1 MRVVAYK
8 REMDASAKDLALV
21 GGSLVVV
28 VVMPSW
34 LSAPHGVTA
43 GNVDLRL
50 IPELSVVSFGFA
62 RLEIRWLIGPTSFVI
77 VGTA

>member
-21 GGSLVVV
+21 GGSLVVAL
-28 VVMPSW
+28 VMPSW
-34 LSAPHGVTA
+34 LSAPHGVT
-43 GNVDLRL
+43 VDLRL